1 MSLEKCR
8 QKAHDLKENILQ
20 VGNIDLHGKYQ
31 CRAKNQLGEAMA
43 LTEVSGKPAPANFK
57 SPKVR
62 IILLLKSS
70 LSIPRDFLSCLS

>member
-1 MSLEKCR
+1 MTLI
-8 QKAHDLKENILQ
+8 LKENILQ

-70 LSIPRDFLSCLS
+70 LGIP

>member
-8 QKAHDLKENILQ
+8 QKAHDSKENILQ

-62 IILLLKSS
+62 ILFLLLKSS
-70 LSIPRDFLSCLS
+70 LSLP

>member
-62 IILLLKSS
+62 IILLLLKSS
-70 LSIPRDFLSCLS
+70 LSIP